1 MKYLGVFILAYLIGS
16 IMNAYIIGKIFY
28 DKDIRKIG
36 TKNAGTA
43 NSVRQLG
50 TIAGAMVML
59 LDILKGFIAAYIGNY
74 YLGKIGAELA
84 LLGVLLGHNYP
95 IFLMGRGGKG
105 IAAVAGSMLVL
116 SWQSVFTYLAVFFLA
131 LLLSKIVTLSAISG
145 FVAAP
150 FIVYYWTRD
159 WELVFFVSLM
169 ALQVIY
175 MHKHNIRAIKKKEEP
190 SFNLVDYIKLLLTK
204 ER

>member
-1 MKYLGVFILAYLIGS
+1 MKYIIIFILSYMIGS

-50 TIAGAMVML
+50 TLAGAMVMV
-59 LDILKGFIAAYIGNY
+59 LDIVKGFIAS
-74 YLGKIGAELA
+74 YLGYRYVGQMGAEIA

-95 IFLMGRGGKG
+95 LFLKGRGGKG
-105 IAAVAGSMLVL
+105 IAAVAGAMLVL
-116 SWQSVFTYLAVFFLA
+116 SWQSVFTYLLVFFISLII
-131 LLLSKIVTLSAISG
+131 SKIVTLSAIVG
-145 FVAAP
+145 FVFSP
-150 FIVYYWTRD
+150 LIVYYWTKNL
-159 WELVFFVSLM
+159 ELVFFVTIMS
-169 ALQVIY
+169 LQVIY
-175 MHKHNIRAIKKKEEP
+175 MHKHNIVAIKNKQEVK
-190 SFNLVDYIKLLLTK
+190 FNIVDYIKLLFTK